1 MPRKKMTTTR
11 RRTSTPARRTT
22 TVRRR
27 VSRKKGLSAKFTDA
41 TKPVIGGALG
51 GAAASILEKQI
62 GEIVPGFAGGTAIA
76 GAIATAMF
84 LPKQTH
90 VAAGM
95 AAIGAQKLLART
107 GLAESGASYSS
118 MSALSP
124 AGASDLLNAGGA
136 LYEDYSPLME
146 GAYTDGYSI

>member
-1 MPRKKMTTTR
+1 MPRRKTTTASRRTPARKTATTR
-11 RRTSTPARRTT
+11 RRTYTRR
-22 TVRRR
+22 
-27 VSRKKGLSAKFTDA
+27 KGLSSKFTAA

-76 GAIATAMF
+76 GALATAMF

-118 MSALSP
+118 VQSLSP
-124 AGASDLLNAGGA
+124 AAASDLLNAGGA